1 MTAGCIDNIN
11 YQQQQ
16 PHAQFS
22 RNNLFRWF
30 KRNIKHNSNYN
41 DQGII
46 ALGLCCENR
55 VPGS

>member
-46 ALGLCCENR
+46 ALCCENR